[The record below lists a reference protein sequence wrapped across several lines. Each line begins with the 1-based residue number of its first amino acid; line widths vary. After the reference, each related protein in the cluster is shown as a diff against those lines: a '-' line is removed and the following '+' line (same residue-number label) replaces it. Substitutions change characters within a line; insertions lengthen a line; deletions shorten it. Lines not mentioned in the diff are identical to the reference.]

1 MAINTFLLDL
11 GRCIGCQGCVA
22 ACKTGN
28 ELPTGAQYIQISEK
42 STGRFPN
49 VTSQVTNQRCYHC
62 LNAAC
67 VTVCP
72 TGALYKEDGL
82 TRLDR
87 TKCSGCTYCVDAC
100 PFGIPKMFDERSS
113 KCDGCAAVVKA
124 GGTPWCVKTC
134 PSNALMYGERET
146 ILAEAHTRLE
156 ALKRRYPNARIY
168 GETEA
173 GGLGVIMLLPDEPE
187 AFNLPVN
194 PQIPFAVNAWQKV
207 VQPASLGLT
216 GLSLLVTGVA
226 AVIARRNH
234 VQEVKRLH
242 AVSDDGRP
250 TVDDGRPTMDD
261 RRSVAEQ
268 VPSGREATV
277 AEDKEADA

>member
-1 MAINTFLLDL
+1 VFTFLLDL

-28 ELPTGAQYIQISEK
+28 DLPIGAQYIQISEK
-42 STGRFPN
+42 TTGSFPA
-49 VTSQVTNQRCYHC
+49 VTSRVTNQRCLHC
-62 LNAAC
+62 LDAAC

-100 PFGIPKMFDERSS
+100 PFGIPKMYEERSS

-124 GGTPWCVKTC
+124 GGEPWCVKTC
-134 PSNALMYGERET
+134 PSRALLYGERET
-146 ILAEAHTRLE
+146 ILAEARTRLTQ
-156 ALKRRYPNARIY
+156 LQKRYPNARLY

-173 GGLGVIMLLPDEPE
+173 GGLGVIMVLPDEPG
-187 AFNLPVN
+187 AFDLPAN
-194 PQIPFAVNAWQKV
+194 PQLPMTVAAWQKV
-207 VQPASLGLT
+207 VQPFSLAMT
-216 GLSLLVTGVA
+216 GLSIAVTGVA
-226 AVIARRNH
+226 ALIARRNH

-242 AVSDDGRP
+242 GLQKAEGSG
-250 TVDDGRPTMDD
+250 TVDSGQSDG
-261 RRSVAEQ
+261 E
-268 VPSGREATV
+268 TV
-277 AEDKEADA
+277 DGGQSDGGTVNGETVKPEGES